1 MQKLSVPKS
10 LSDKVLQFTKQAGI
24 PLDIVTE
31 SAGLTVEICTGELLE
46 SDLTK
51 LYSGGWIKC
60 ENARLMAKNLDITKL
75 QMGKLLYELN
85 IKIKE
90 CGLGCF

>member
-10 LSDKVLQFTKQAGI
+10 LSDKVLQFTKDNSL

-31 SAGLTVEICTGELLE
+31 NAGVTVKICTGDRLE
-46 SDLTK
+46 SDPAT

-60 ENARLMAKNLDITKL
+60 ENARLMAKNLGISKP
-75 QMGKLLYELN
+75 QMGKLLDELN
-85 IKIKE
+85 IKVRQ